1 VNPGSAH
8 DDRGFAP
15 VWRCVPFDSLS
26 PRELQGIYIVR
37 QRVFAIEQ
45 ACAFLDA
52 DGFDEL
58 AHHLTAWLP
67 SEREPF
73 AYARL
78 LQPGAKYPEASIGRV
93 LTGLHVRG
101 RGLGRELM
109 IRSLA
114 LVGAIWPGVGV
125 RIAAQT
131 RLEAFYVSLGF
142 VAIGLPYLED
152 GIDHTE
158 MLRSADAAHSLES
171 GG

>member
-1 VNPGSAH
+1 VSAASAQGG
-8 DDRGFAP
+8 RASALT
-15 VWRCVPFDSLS
+15 WRCVPFASLS
-26 PRELQGIYIVR
+26 ARELQGIYMAR

-52 DGFDEL
+52 DGCDEL
-58 AHHLTAWLP
+58 AHHLSAWVP

-78 LQPGAKYPEASIGRV
+78 LQPGAKYAEASIGRV
-93 LTGLHVRG
+93 LTARRVRG

-109 IRSLA
+109 IRALA
-114 LVGAIWPGVGV
+114 LAGSIWPGAGV
-125 RIAAQT
+125 RISAQT
-131 RLEAFYVSLGF
+131 RLEPFYASLGF
-142 VAIGLPYLED
+142 VTTGPPYFED

-158 MLRSADAAHSLES
+158 MLYRVAPAAPLTS